1 MSTNKNTTEQ
11 KKLIFLDA
19 LKKNLNVVT
28 AACEQ
33 SGVGRTT
40 FYEWMKHDPEFKKK
54 VEEVDEIQTDFVE
67 TQLLKKIKEGSE
79 RSILFYMR
87 YKGKKRG
94 YSDSVD
100 ITSDGQKLNSDIKI
114 VFVDGNKSDRGSEEN
129 ESE

>member
-1 MSTNKNTTEQ
+1 MSFNKNTTEQ
-11 KKLIFLDA
+11 RNAIFLDA
-19 LKKNLNVVT
+19 LKKNLYVVT

-40 FYEWMKHDPEFKKK
+40 FYEWMKSDEDFKRR
-54 VEEVDEIQTDFVE
+54 VEEIEEIQTDFVE

-87 YKGKKRG
+87 YKGRKRG

-100 ITSDGQKLNSDIKI
+100 ITTGGEKIKNDQIKI
-114 VFVDGNKSDRGSEEN
+114 IFLDGNKGD
-129 ESE
+129 ESAEKND